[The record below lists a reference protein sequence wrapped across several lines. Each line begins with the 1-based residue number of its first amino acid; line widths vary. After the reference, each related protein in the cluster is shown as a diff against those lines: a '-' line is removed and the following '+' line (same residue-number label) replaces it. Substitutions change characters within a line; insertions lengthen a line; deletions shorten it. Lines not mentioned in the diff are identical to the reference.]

1 LSPDTPAKTATAVP
15 ATGSVISPALSPVVA
30 PAVHAP
36 ADPSADPT
44 AELATLRAEVA
55 RLRDLV
61 GPDEVAYV
69 KLRTEL
75 WSARDAAMGAELSAG
90 TLRGRVQALES
101 QLVRV
106 TRQTRYFKR
115 LAISP
120 LRKAKD
126 ILRNL

>member
-1 LSPDTPAKTATAVP
+1 LTAETPSKP
-15 ATGSVISPALSPVVA
+15 A
-30 PAVHAP
+30 
-36 ADPSADPT
+36 PSAVADLG
-44 AELATLRAEVA
+44 ELATLRAEVA

-69 KLRTEL
+69 KLKTEL
-75 WSARDAAMGAELSAG
+75 WSARDAAMGAELAAG

-126 ILRNL
+126 IVRNL

>member
-1 LSPDTPAKTATAVP
+1 MSPDPSKSTAGAAPT
-15 ATGSVISPALSPVVA
+15 ISDPA
-30 PAVHAP
+30 PAGPAP
-36 ADPSADPT
+36 DEHT
-44 AELATLRAEVA
+44 TLRAEVA

-75 WSARDAAMGAELSAG
+75 WAARDAAMGAELSAG
-90 TLRGRVQALES
+90 TLRGRVLALES
-101 QLVRV
+101 QLVRT
-106 TRQTRYFKR
+106 TRQSRYLKR

-126 ILRNL
+126 FLRNV

>member
-1 LSPDTPAKTATAVP
+1 MSPETSSKSIATVA
-15 ATGSVISPALSPVVA
+15 A
-30 PAVHAP
+30 PAAP
-36 ADPSADPT
+36 ASAD

-75 WSARDAAMGAELSAG
+75 WAARDAAMGAELSAG
-90 TLRGRVQALES
+90 TLRGRVLALES
-101 QLVRV
+101 QLVRT
-106 TRQTRYFKR
+106 TRQSRYLKR

-126 ILRNL
+126 FLRNV

>member
-1 LSPDTPAKTATAVP
+1 MSPDSPSKSMAAAAPT
-15 ATGSVISPALSPVVA
+15 ISDLA
-30 PAVHAP
+30 PAGPAP
-36 ADPSADPT
+36 DEHT
-44 AELATLRAEVA
+44 TLRAEVA

-75 WSARDAAMGAELSAG
+75 WAARDAAMGAELSAG
-90 TLRGRVQALES
+90 TLRGRVLALES
-101 QLVRV
+101 QLVRT
-106 TRQTRYFKR
+106 TRQSRYLKR

-126 ILRNL
+126 FLRNV

>member
-1 LSPDTPAKTATAVP
+1 VSTDETTTR
-15 ATGSVISPALSPVVA
+15 TTEVA
-30 PAVHAP
+30 A
-36 ADPSADPT
+36 
-44 AELATLRAEVA
+44 LRAEVA

-75 WSARDAAMGAELSAG
+75 WAARDAAMGAELEAG

-101 QLVRV
+101 ALVRA
-106 TRQTRYFKR
+106 TRQSRYLQR

-126 ILRNL
+126 FLRKL